1 MTLSCGSCSLCC
13 KLLSIPDMGKPARV
27 WCWHAI
33 RPHGGCAVHA
43 QKTTDPT
50 LDACNV
56 FRCEWLR
63 SQDRD
68 DPGERMPREMR
79 PDLCG
84 VLLGPRDHEG
94 GKHLYVHVE
103 RERAN
108 AWRRDD
114 IAHHIDLV
122 RRNGIGVTVVIG
134 EQHIEL
140 DALNLD
146 LCECPTK

>member
-1 MTLSCGSCSLCC
+1 
-13 KLLSIPDMGKPARV
+13 
-27 WCWHAI
+27 
-33 RPHGGCAVHA
+33 
-43 QKTTDPT
+43 
-50 LDACNV
+50 
-56 FRCEWLR
+56 
-63 SQDRD
+63 
-68 DPGERMPREMR
+68 MPREMR

-114 IAHHIDLV
+114 VAHHIDLV

-134 EQHIEL
+134 ERHVDLDPLPGKVFEL
-140 DALNLD
+140 SDFVGQLPMPG
-146 LCECPTK
+146 EVGK